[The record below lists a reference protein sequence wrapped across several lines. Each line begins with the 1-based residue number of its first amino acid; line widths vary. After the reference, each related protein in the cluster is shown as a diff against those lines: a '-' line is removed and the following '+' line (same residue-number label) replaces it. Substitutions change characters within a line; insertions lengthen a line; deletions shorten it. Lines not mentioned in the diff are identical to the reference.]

1 MYKKRGKKVTSVLL
15 AASMTFGLAA
25 CGGEAPTTTENVPQT
40 EAAETPQE
48 NGSSDAGAAAY
59 TPTEENGNLELTM
72 NGQPESS
79 YWFPAQLLE
88 WNADEDEDFIYN
100 VSSVPLAKRA
110 DIAGLETVNSTQN
123 KDTKVM
129 AISIMNSSTSGNAPH
144 GLNKVDANTF
154 SYWQYVD
161 VLVYW
166 GGSSGEGIIVPPS
179 PDVVDAGHKNGVPV
193 LGTVFMP
200 QAAHGGKMEWLED
213 LLTKN
218 EDGSYPVADKL
229 IEVAQLYGFD
239 GWFMNQETEGTDE
252 EPLTADHAARMQ
264 EFIQYYKKQAPELAM
279 VYYDSMT
286 VDGEMDWQNALTEK
300 NVSFLKDEAG
310 NAVADEMFLNFW
322 WTMEELSEDQL
333 AGLSAERREY
343 YEKSLAALE
352 ETPLLKASEAFAG
365 EEGIDPYRLY
375 AGIDVQADGYNT
387 DINWK
392 WLENEAGGTR
402 TSIGIYC
409 PSWSYQS
416 SGGIIQDFWKKENT
430 MWVNTKG
437 DPSADIEYSDDRQWR
452 GISNYVVERTAVT
465 ELPFITNFSTGNG
478 YSFFKNGEQISLL
491 DWNNRSISDVLPT
504 YRYIIESEEGNN
516 LSADFD
522 VAEAYYGGTSMILR
536 GSMAAGRQ
544 SEIKLYSSE
553 LSITEPI
560 TFTTTA
566 KAKGASV
573 TLDAVLTADDGSEIV
588 LKGDKPV
595 GDTWTTVTYDTG
607 ELVGKTVKTISYRLS
622 AAEDVSGLQFRFGNI
637 TMTDN
642 AEPGVSAV
650 SNVEVLGKEFD
661 EDGMYAGVRLAW
673 ESDVP
678 AAYYEV
684 YRINQDQTKSLLGV
698 SNNTSFYINT
708 LPRTDETNNSTFEVV
723 PVNQM
728 LAEGTSAQVNMEWP
742 DNSIPKAGFT
752 ADATLVSPGQ
762 KVTFTSLCS
771 QNTEKVSWT
780 LPGSDVETA
789 EGEKVTAVYAEEGV
803 YSVTAKAENASGE
816 NEASQEAYIIVTE
829 NAAGGLT
836 LLSGGAATEADTF
849 VNENEAP
856 EFAVDGDVTKKW
868 CATGSAPHEITL
880 DLGEVRAVC
889 AVDVYH
895 AEAGGEGADMNTK
908 SYAIMVSEDG
918 TSFTEVRSVTRNTAG
933 TTHDT
938 FAPVNARFVKFVVNK
953 PTQGSDSAARIY
965 EIEVYGLENPLE

>member
-1 MYKKRGKKVTSVLL
+1 MYKKRGKKLTSVLL

-25 CGGEAPTTTENVPQT
+25 CGGEAQTTTENVPQT
-40 EAAETPQE
+40 EAAEAPRE

-88 WNADEDEDFIYN
+88 WNADADEDFIYN

-200 QAAHGGKMEWLED
+200 QVAHGGKMEWLED

-607 ELVGKTVKTISYRLS
+607 ELVGKTIKTISYRLS
-622 AAEDVSGLQFRFGNI
+622 ASEDASGLQFRFGNI

-789 EGEKVTAVYAEEGV
+789 EGETVTAVYAEEGV
-803 YSVTAKAENASGE
+803 YSVTVKAENASGE

-829 NAAGGLT
+829 NAADGLT

-918 TSFTEVRSVTRNTAG
+918 AGFTEVRSVTRNTAG

-965 EIEVYGLENPLE
+965 EIEVYGLETPFE